1 VTENSDVID
10 EGSLVQLA
18 FIHAPV
24 LHSTTALHQHRLFH
38 KAFITRIRAACRPAS
53 VVERDND

>member
-18 FIHAPV
+18 FIQATV
-24 LHSTTALHQHRLFH
+24 VNSTSALGDRFR
-38 KAFITRIRAACRPAS
+38 TGRAKLGC
-53 VVERDND
+53 